1 LPRIVPQQAEIKTI
15 YHNPE
20 QNGATMSYSRA
31 PRAVCDACGS
41 TELVPARD
49 ELAVDPTAEH
59 DDLLT
64 CLACGR
70 IVETAADR

>member
-1 LPRIVPQQAEIKTI
+1 
-15 YHNPE
+15 
-20 QNGATMSYSRA
+20 MSYQQQS
-31 PRAVCDACGS
+31 RAVCDACGS

-59 DDLLT
+59 DDFLS

-70 IVETAADR
+70 FIRLDGF

>member
-1 LPRIVPQQAEIKTI
+1 
-15 YHNPE
+15 
-20 QNGATMSYSRA
+20 MSYQQQS
-31 PRAVCDACGS
+31 RAVCDACGS

-70 IVETAADR
+70 IVEIAGDR